1 MIVEKT
7 ESHNSLPAS
16 APTINRSHGSL
27 KERKIVF
34 REPYQR
40 SRIDKERSEN
50 HSTIQPKPTSHKTNM
65 FKPIHIE
72 ISSKGYKGNLLHKA
86 MVCALAVIILFYG
99 LMLQHE
105 SERSMLNLTSDMG
118 SMSTSLT
125 KHLTLQL
132 TSVRDRISQNQTT
145 AVLSATNTKS
155 TAIRKLSNFVESFDE
170 FDYPTPCQD
179 APSYGDPDNDTTRY
193 HLLRR
198 VQHALDFPSRKNE
211 TESSSSRELLC
222 IFPFFPLDLEHTAL
236 VTYGQECDGALI
248 LRADNNDMKIE
259 SYPNI
264 DNGIPTFILHLDLTS
279 QGHNKWKQDLLYY
292 LSNTVTRPYGWIHWA
307 PPRRYTF
314 IGFVRS
320 AIREAEETEGE

>member
-1 MIVEKT
+1 
-7 ESHNSLPAS
+7 
-16 APTINRSHGSL
+16 
-27 KERKIVF
+27 
-34 REPYQR
+34 
-40 SRIDKERSEN
+40 
-50 HSTIQPKPTSHKTNM
+50 
-65 FKPIHIE
+65 
-72 ISSKGYKGNLLHKA
+72 
-86 MVCALAVIILFYG
+86 
-99 LMLQHE
+99 
-105 SERSMLNLTSDMG
+105 MLNSTSDMG

-279 QGHNKWKQDLLYY
+279 QGHKKWKQDLLYY

-307 PPRRYTF
+307 SPRRYTF

-320 AIREAEETEGE
+320 AIREAEETEGERNVLETRFDENFISQKHAMALSQNFHGSCTNAWVWQWEATWEIIPSCYKSFNEMECQPPKNTQCFSVSTTTGPWSEISRLFQRSTPRGERGSSNAPHSCDCT